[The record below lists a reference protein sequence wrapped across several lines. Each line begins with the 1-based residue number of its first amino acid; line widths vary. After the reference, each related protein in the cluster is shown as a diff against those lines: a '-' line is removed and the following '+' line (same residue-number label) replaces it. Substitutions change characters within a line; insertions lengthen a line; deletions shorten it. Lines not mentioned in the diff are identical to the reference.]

1 MAKDAFW
8 FKHDSNSRTDVKMV
22 KLRRKSGLEGVGLF
36 WCVVEMLRES
46 EDYELELGCSDDII
60 YDLRTTESVF
70 ESLFEC
76 ELLARDER
84 VFYSESLKDRMTG
97 MDKVREKRRLA
108 GSKGGKAKANAKKI
122 VANAKA
128 VPKQNLSKALANPSD
143 KNRVEE
149 NRVEENIKT
158 LTPKKASEYSEE
170 FNNFW
175 SYYKKGNKK
184 KSFDKWKKLTPSQIE
199 EIRQKCK
206 AYVES
211 TDREGMRFRKS
222 GEVYLNPSNEHWN
235 DEIVRGKENYK
246 VAEPTKQRTGVF
258 AR

>member
-46 EDYELELGCSDDII
+46 ENYELELGCSDDII

-76 ELLARDER
+76 ELLSRDEN

-108 GSKGGKAKANAKKI
+108 GSKGGKAKASAKKI

-128 VPKQNLSKALANPSD
+128 MPKQKSSNALAHPSEES
-143 KNRVEE
+143 RVEE
-149 NRVEENIKT
+149 NKEEKNKETTPQNEKSAVVISFWNNTFSTKT
-158 LTPKKASEYSEE
+158 KVDKALENELVRKINEYGMQEVKRIVTDYHKYYNGEEYWINTPQTLKGQLFGKIFHATEESMKITLKAGEE
-170 FNNFW
+170 
-175 SYYKKGNKK
+175 
-184 KSFDKWKKLTPSQIE
+184 
-199 EIRQKCK
+199 
-206 AYVES
+206 
-211 TDREGMRFRKS
+211 
-222 GEVYLNPSNEHWN
+222 
-235 DEIVRGKENYK
+235 
-246 VAEPTKQRTGVF
+246 EPF
-258 AR
+258 